1 MAGTTTDAGR
11 IFWSDRYRASAQ
23 RCMALADVETD
34 DMTREAL
41 RDAAARYTL
50 AMLDHMKMERRDMLR
65 EAGIALRPMGRF
77 IQAGGG

>member
-1 MAGTTTDAGR
+1 MATQQAR

-41 RDAAARYTL
+41 RDAAARFTL
-50 AMLDHMKMERRDMLR
+50 AMLDHMKIERRNLLA
-65 EAGIALRPMGRF
+65 EAGIVAVEG
-77 IQAGGG
+77 